1 MALQTAQPR
10 SPTPPALETRS
21 TTLLLW
27 LRRVGSGLGRPLL
40 ALALALIAGLIVIMI
55 TASGSLFDRFN
66 AALLAYGYLFSG
78 AFGNAANLSFSLVN
92 VTPLIFTG
100 LSVAIAYRARLFN
113 IGAEGQ
119 FAAGA
124 ILAAFVGMKCS
135 TWPGWLLTPLM
146 IVAGSLAGALWGGI
160 VGLLKAWR
168 GAHEVV
174 TTIMLNWIIFY
185 VSDWLVSGPL
195 QAPGQADQTPS
206 MPPQT
211 NLPKLSVLYNQT
223 LGHFLPTISQ
233 PEQYVVDVGFLFA
246 LVALV
251 AYWFLMSRTTF
262 GYETRVV
269 GENPRAAQYAG
280 ISVKRN
286 VVLVMALAGLFAG
299 LGGTLQLMGQYP
311 YEVVGQVFRNDTTGF
326 DAIGVALLG
335 RMTAIGIFLGALLF
349 GGMRQG
355 GSLMQLKANVPGDL
369 VYIIEAL
376 VLFSI
381 AVRFLPVIRQALVK
395 RFSAARQPTVVA
407 ALAGGV
413 VDLDQAPAN
422 GAEAPT
428 MNDQPLS
435 ESGRAALADDG
446 SGQAQTPAQERQH
459 QQNGE
464 A

>member
-1 MALQTAQPR
+1 MALQTAKPR
-10 SPTPPALETRS
+10 SPTTSESQSELV
-21 TTLLLW
+21 LW
-27 LRRVGSGLGRPLL
+27 LRKLGSGLGRPLL
-40 ALALALIAGLIVIMI
+40 AIILAMIAGAIVIMI
-55 TASGSLFDRFN
+55 TASGSPGDRLN
-66 AALLAYGYLFSG
+66 AAILAYGYLFNG

-100 LSVAIAYRARLFN
+100 LAVAIAYRARLFN
-113 IGAEGQ
+113 VGAEGQ

-124 ILAAFVGMKCS
+124 ILAAIVGIKLS

-146 IVAGSLAGALWGGI
+146 MLAGACAGAIWGGI

-185 VSDWLVSGPL
+185 VSDWLVAGPL
-195 QAPGQADQTPS
+195 QAPGQADQSPS

-223 LGHFLPTISQ
+223 LGHVLPTIAQ
-233 PEQYVVDVGFLFA
+233 PEQYIVDISFLLA

-251 AYWFLMSRTTF
+251 VYWFLMTRTTF

-286 VVLVMALAGLFAG
+286 IVMVMTLAGLFAG
-299 LGGTLQLMGQYP
+299 LGGALQLMGQYP
-311 YEVVGQVFRNDTTGF
+311 YEIVGQVFRNDTTGF

-335 RMTAIGIFLGALLF
+335 HMTSIGIFLGALLF
-349 GGMRQG
+349 GGMREG

-381 AVRFLPVIRQALVK
+381 AVQFLPVIQRVLT
-395 RFSAARQPTVVA
+395 RRLAASRRPGVVA

-413 VDLDQAPAN
+413 VDLEGPES
-422 GAEAPT
+422 GAEAAENGVVST
-428 MNDQPLS
+428 SEVGAELS
-435 ESGRAALADDG
+435 GPSD
-446 SGQAQTPAQERQH
+446 ERQRGAH
-459 QQNGE
+459 DISTTGE
-464 A
+464 V

>member
-1 MALQTAQPR
+1 
-10 SPTPPALETRS
+10 
-21 TTLLLW
+21 
-27 LRRVGSGLGRPLL
+27 
-40 ALALALIAGLIVIMI
+40 
-55 TASGSLFDRFN
+55 
-66 AALLAYGYLFSG
+66 
-78 AFGNAANLSFSLVN
+78 
-92 VTPLIFTG
+92 
-100 LSVAIAYRARLFN
+100 
-113 IGAEGQ
+113 
-119 FAAGA
+119 
-124 ILAAFVGMKCS
+124 

-146 IVAGSLAGALWGGI
+146 IVAGALAGAVWGGI

-185 VSDWLVSGPL
+185 ISDWLVSGPL

-223 LGHFLPTISQ
+223 LGHFLPAINQ
-233 PEQYVVDVGFLFA
+233 PEQYIVDISFLFA

-251 AYWFLMSRTTF
+251 VYWFLMTRTTF

-286 VVLVMALAGLFAG
+286 VVLVMTLAGLFAG

-311 YEVVGQVFRNDTTGF
+311 YEVIGQVFRNDTTGF

-369 VYIIEAL
+369 VYIVEAL

-381 AVRFLPVIRQALVK
+381 AVQFLPVIRQAIVK
-395 RFSAARQPTVVA
+395 RFAAARQPTVVA

-413 VDLDQAPAN
+413 VDLDQQAPAN
-422 GAEAPT
+422 GAGTPT
-428 MNDQPLS
+428 DDNQSRPEIE
-435 ESGRAALADDG
+435 ESHGASLADRRQGDPQR
-446 SGQAQTPAQERQH
+446 QAAQEERQTSAQERQH

>member
-21 TTLLLW
+21 TAWLLW
-27 LRRVGSGLGRPLL
+27 LRRVGAGLGRPLL
-40 ALALALIAGLIVIMI
+40 ALLLALVAGVIVIMI
-55 TASGSLFDRFN
+55 TASGSLVDRFN
-66 AALLAYGYLFSG
+66 ASLLAYGYLFVG

-119 FAAGA
+119 FAAGT
-124 ILAAFVGMKCS
+124 ILAAIVGLKCS
-135 TWPGWLLTPLM
+135 TWPGWLLVPLM
-146 IVAGSLAGALWGGI
+146 IVTGALAGAVWGGI

-195 QAPGQADQTPS
+195 QAPGQADQTLS

-211 NLPKLSVLYNQT
+211 HLPKLSVLYNQT

-233 PEQYVVDVGFLFA
+233 PEQYIVDISFLFA

-251 AYWFLMSRTTF
+251 AYWFLMTRTTF

-311 YEVVGQVFRNDTTGF
+311 YEVIGQVFRNDTTGF

-381 AVRFLPVIRQALVK
+381 AVQFLPVIQQTIVK
-395 RFSAARQPTVVA
+395 RFSAARRPTVVA

-413 VDLDQAPAN
+413 IDLDQEPTN

-428 MNDQPLS
+428 MNDPLLPGT
-435 ESGRAALADDG
+435 GRAALADG
-446 SGQAQTPAQERQH
+446 QGQAQTPAQERQH